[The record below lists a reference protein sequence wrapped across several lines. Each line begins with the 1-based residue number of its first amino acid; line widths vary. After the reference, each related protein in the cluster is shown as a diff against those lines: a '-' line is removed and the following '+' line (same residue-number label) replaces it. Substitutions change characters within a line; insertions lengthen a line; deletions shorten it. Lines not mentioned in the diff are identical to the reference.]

1 MFLSEAFT
9 RPKIMYHLAKLGFT
23 QSYTYFTWRNTK
35 WEFIEYLTELTQTD
49 LSEYFR
55 PNFWTNTPD
64 ILTEYLQN
72 GGRPAFI
79 VRLVLAATMT
89 ASYGIYGPAFELQEN
104 KPREKGSEEYLD
116 SEKYE
121 IRYWDI
127 GRVDSLRDFITR
139 VNRIRRN
146 SPALQTNLN
155 LSFHK
160 IDNEQMICF
169 SKRTDDLSNIIL
181 VVVNLDPHYTQS
193 GWVELP
199 LSEFNLTEKQPY
211 YVVDLLNDMQ
221 YKWQGP
227 RNYVELNPYYC
238 PAHIFEVKAKYKS

>member
-1 MFLSEAFT
+1 
-9 RPKIMYHLAKLGFT
+9 MYHLAKLGFT

-35 WEFIEYLTELTQTD
+35 WEFCEYLTELTQTD

-72 GGRPAFI
+72 GGHPAFI

-104 KPREKGSEEYLD
+104 KPREKGSEEYLN

-127 GRVDSLRDFITR
+127 ERADSLRDLITR
-139 VNRIRRN
+139 VNRIRQN

-155 LSFHK
+155 LRFHK

-181 VVVNLDPHYTQS
+181 VAINLDPHNTQS
-193 GWVELP
+193 GWVEIP
-199 LSEFNLTEKQPY
+199 LSEFNLSETQPY
-211 YVVDLLNDMQ
+211 YVVDLLNDIQ

-227 RNYVELNPYYC
+227 RNYVELNPSHC
-238 PAHIFEVKAKYKS
+238 PAHIFKVISEI